1 MGYVFPGS
9 VSRDRCGQSMFTN
22 VPQGFWKDAPQETGP
37 RGIAVFSTFPARH
50 EACLP
55 AATINYGF

>member
-1 MGYVFPGS
+1 
-9 VSRDRCGQSMFTN
+9 MFIN